1 MFGCGPMVNYNRV
14 YDFSKDFLLYLWK
27 IPICQTVPNCHIVL
41 LLIDQKEISID
52 SALENNTNWFVLFI
66 CFLRKW
72 WKNPKIWTACNCIQS
87 DIKKSTE
94 WEIKI
99 YIYIYIIYLH
109 IYIILLMW
117 AIVNVKKFLS
127 FQTKPVMLHWY
138 TGIGT
143 CPLAAVKVWMLQHLK
158 ISSLQ

>member
-52 SALENNTNWFVLFI
+52 TALENSTNWFVLFI

-99 YIYIYIIYLH
+99 YTYIYYIFTYIY
-109 IYIILLMW
+109 
-117 AIVNVKKFLS
+117 NS
-127 FQTKPVMLHWY
+127 FDVSNSK
-138 TGIGT
+138 
-143 CPLAAVKVWMLQHLK
+143 CKK
-158 ISSLQ
+158 ISQFSDKTSDVTLIYRHWDTSTCSSKSLDVATS